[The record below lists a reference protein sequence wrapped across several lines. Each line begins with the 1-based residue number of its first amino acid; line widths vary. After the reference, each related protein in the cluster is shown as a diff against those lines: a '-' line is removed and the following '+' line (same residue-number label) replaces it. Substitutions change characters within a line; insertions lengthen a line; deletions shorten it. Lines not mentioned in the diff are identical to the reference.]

1 MSVFVVQ
8 ESIHADRVSRHGTR
22 DEAIVAIEEM
32 IREGLA
38 DRGEFNIREID
49 DAGNTV
55 RVFSV
60 PESAAPKTEVA

>member
-8 ESIHADRVSRHGTR
+8 ESIHADRVSRQETR
-22 DEAIVAIEEM
+22 EEAIAAIEEM

-38 DRGEFNIREID
+38 EPGGFNVREL
-49 DAGNTV
+49 DAAGRTV

-60 PESAAPKTEVA
+60 PGAEAARTEVA